1 MLRCERKIILV
12 DVKCC
17 FCLTISHKMAPVI
30 EAAILGSFI
39 FREAKFLD
47 TAFNLGEIAAAAAIF
62 AVVVNPLNA
71 DIFFLKHDSSTF
83 RQSSNHI
90 WSNSTEPNLSHR
102 GETTHRVG
110 RLSENVTDM
119 L

>member
-1 MLRCERKIILV
+1 
-12 DVKCC
+12 
-17 FCLTISHKMAPVI
+17 MAPVI

-90 WSNSTEPNLSHR
+90 CGSWKSQASSPLAKQYNLFHH

-110 RLSENVTDM
+110 
-119 L
+119 

>member
-1 MLRCERKIILV
+1 
-12 DVKCC
+12 
-17 FCLTISHKMAPVI
+17 MAPVI

-90 WSNSTEPNLSHR
+90 CGSWKSQASSPLVKQHR
-102 GETTHRVG
+102 A
-110 RLSENVTDM
+110 
-119 L
+119 